1 MKSTLIKCRI
11 NTLILVR
18 KEKEMKKTFEFDFYG
33 KKLVVETGEIAK
45 QADGAVLVRYEDT
58 VVLSTVCC
66 SDEPKEGDF
75 FPLTVGYEEKQY
87 AIGRIPG
94 GFLRREGRP
103 GEHATLTARLIDRP
117 IRPMF
122 SDGFRNEVQ
131 IVNTVMSV
139 DLDATPEMAAMFGS
153 SLSLCIS
160 DIPFDGPIAGV
171 YVGRVNGEFVINPSV
186 AQREVSDLNL
196 AVAGTKDAI
205 NMVEAGANEL
215 SEDVML
221 DAIMFGHEAIKKLCE
236 FQETIKNEIGK
247 AKRVVSLYAPDPVIK
262 EDIYSRIGERM
273 VKAISIFDKLE
284 RQAAIDALRK
294 EITDDYE
301 TREYANEKE
310 LRLTMLMVND
320 ILENMVANEVRRLIT
335 EEKIRPDGRK
345 VDEIRPLDAQVDLLP
360 RVHGSAMFTRGQTQV
375 ISTCTLGIKG
385 DEQIIEALSPED
397 TKRWMH
403 HYNFPPF
410 SVGEIGRMGTPG
422 RREIGHGALGERALS
437 YVLPSE
443 EEFPYT
449 IRCVA
454 EVCESNGSSSQASIC
469 ASCMA
474 LMAAGV
480 PIKRMVS
487 GIAMGLI
494 TSGPLDG
501 NHPYTIL
508 TDIQGLEDHFGDMD
522 FKVAGTEVGV
532 TALQMD
538 IKIKGVTREI
548 LHDALMQAH
557 EARAQIREVMSK
569 AISEPRAELSKYA
582 PKYATFM
589 INKDKIKDVIGTGG
603 KVINDIIERCNQV
616 KIEIEDD
623 GRVTIYHT
631 DKESIEKARKII
643 ETIVTDIEVGTV
655 FEGTVTHI
663 EPKKVFVQLMEG
675 KEGVCPVS
683 KLAKGFV
690 EDPNDVVSVGDT
702 LKVIVTEI
710 DKFGKTIVSHADVEG
725 GKEPRNQG
733 SRGPRNN
740 DRRNGPKFDRER
752 GPKNSFKSSL
762 EDEGFKEFKKEENKA
777 ESEVKEE
784 KVEEKKKFGFFHKK

>member
-1 MKSTLIKCRI
+1 MKR
-11 NTLILVR
+11 VF
-18 KEKEMKKTFEFDFYG
+18 EKEFFG
-33 KKLVVETGEIAK
+33 KKLIVETGEIAK
-45 QADGAVLVRYEDT
+45 QADGACFVRFDDT

-75 FPLTVGYEEKQY
+75 FPLTVTYEEKQY
-87 AIGRIPG
+87 AVGRIPG

-131 IVNTVMSV
+131 IINTVMSV
-139 DLDATPEMAAMFGS
+139 DLDATPEMTAMFGS
-153 SLSLCIS
+153 SLALCIS

-171 YVGRVNGEFVINPSV
+171 YVGRVNGEFIINPTV
-186 AQREVSDLNL
+186 EQRAISDLNL

-221 DAIMFGHEAIKKLCE
+221 DAIMFAHEAIKQLCDFE
-236 FQETIKNEIGK
+236 IEIAKEIGK
-247 AKRVVSLYAPDPVIK
+247 EKRVVSLYAPDETIVN
-262 EDIYSRIGERM
+262 DIYSRIGEKM

-284 RQAAIDALRK
+284 RQDAIDALK
-294 EITDDYE
+294 NEILDDYDQ
-301 TREYANEKE
+301 RQYKDEKDHK
-310 LRLTMLMVND
+310 LTMLMVND
-320 ILENMVANEVRRLIT
+320 ILEGMVAKEVRRLIT

-345 VDEIRPLDAQVDLLP
+345 IDEIRPLDAQVDLLP

-375 ISTCTLGIKG
+375 ISTCTLGIKD
-385 DEQIIEALSPED
+385 DEQILESLSPED
-397 TKRWMH
+397 SKRWMH

-410 SVGEIGRMGTPG
+410 SVGEIGKTGTPG

-454 EVCESNGSSSQASIC
+454 EVVESNGSSSQASIC

-480 PIKRMVS
+480 PIRRMVS

-501 NHPYTIL
+501 KHPYTIL

-557 EARAQIREVMSK
+557 KARAEIREVMSK
-569 AISEPRAELSKYA
+569 AISEPRKELSKYA
-582 PKYATFM
+582 PKFETFY
-589 INKDKIKDVIGTGG
+589 IKKEKIKDVIGSGG
-603 KVINDIIERCNQV
+603 KVINDIIEKCDGV
-616 KIEIEDD
+616 KIDIDD
-623 GRVTIYHT
+623 NGHVVIYHMEREPINKALAMIENIIREAKVGEIY
-631 DKESIEKARKII
+631 DAKVVRIESFGCFVNLFGDVDGLCHVSRLAWER
-643 ETIVTDIEVGTV
+643 VN
-655 FEGTVTHI
+655 H
-663 EPKKVFVQLMEG
+663 PK
-675 KEGVCPVS
+675 
-683 KLAKGFV
+683 
-690 EDPNDVVSVGDT
+690 DVVKLGQT
-702 LKVIVTEI
+702 LKVIVTDI
-710 DKFGKTIVSHADVEG
+710 DEKGRVNVSH
-725 GKEPRNQG
+725 
-733 SRGPRNN
+733 
-740 DRRNGPKFDRER
+740 
-752 GPKNSFKSSL
+752 
-762 EDEGFKEFKKEENKA
+762 KEFAPKPVKKETP
-777 ESEVKEE
+777 
-784 KVEEKKKFGFFHKK
+784 KVEENNEKAE